1 MYPNVSYISFIQHLD
16 FIIFHCSC
24 TCVRVDIITLYIC
37 PHASLTS
44 MSILS
49 CFFRQKKFD
58 EKVIYLAKQLTI
70 PLSLKSCE
78 TVLFTIYAER
88 GKNACELEVYKPT
101 PPPPLKTR
109 LVWVAMYQQ
118 WVAAFNHNQ
127 SIFSII
133 LTVNFNFSISQL
145 PLMLTLTMIYS
156 DVINRQTD

>member
-1 MYPNVSYISFIQHLD
+1 MRSSWYYYVIYMPTCISHFHEYI
-16 FIIFHCSC
+16 
-24 TCVRVDIITLYIC
+24 
-37 PHASLTS
+37 
-44 MSILS
+44 IL
-49 CFFRQKKFD
+49 FFRQKKID

-88 GKNACELEVYKPT
+88 GKNACELEVYN
-101 PPPPLKTR
+101 PPPLKTR

-118 WVAAFNHNQ
+118 WVAAFNYNQ